1 MLFLETTLMNK
12 INAIGP
18 AVLSLDVEIKAW
30 HTLNSTLREH
40 ISDKDRSTNCGQ
52 QDNSIEA
59 QLKALMNKALGMVH
73 IGTKRGQNIESLP

>member
-1 MLFLETTLMNK
+1 MNK

-30 HTLNSTLREH
+30 HTLNSTLREQ
-40 ISDKDRSTNCGQ
+40 ISDKDSATNCGQ

-59 QLKALMNKALGMVH
+59 QPKA
-73 IGTKRGQNIESLP
+73 P